1 MIKITATAICEG
13 YAYAKAFNVISQ
25 KISDTSTFKGV
36 KDAVKELD
44 KAIDLSLQ
52 QLKNIKNEDNSKYLF
67 LDAHI
72 LLLEDPML
80 RDEIVSMIEKEKLDA
95 ISAFSFV
102 IDKYINMMKDST
114 DSYLQERYLDFL
126 DIKLRVLQ
134 NFNKIKGLNN
144 FEKLS

>member
-13 YAYAKAFNVISQ
+13 YAYAKAFNVISH

-36 KDAVKELD
+36 KDAVDQLD
-44 KAIDLSLQ
+44 KAIDLSLK

-80 RDEIVSMIEKEKLDA
+80 REEIVSMIEKENLDA
-95 ISAFSFV
+95 ITAFSLV
-102 IDKYINMMKDST
+102 IDKYIN
-114 DSYLQERYLDFL
+114 
-126 DIKLRVLQ
+126 I
-134 NFNKIKGLNN
+134 
-144 FEKLS
+144 